1 MKLFPL
7 FNTDGSSTCPLGMPM
22 NQNRLAIPVWSY
34 AMEVLPPARIVELG
48 SYNGGMTI
56 ALGLHAYHI
65 GARVVSYER
74 SKAPDQRYVK
84 LAAFLGIEFRDRVDL
99 WECDAEIAEIIQ
111 GPGATFVLCDAGDKP
126 RELAVFARYLK
137 PGDVIA
143 AHDFDAGHDIGQPI
157 DERPWPYSE
166 IRREDGARV
175 AADCN
180 LSPWM
185 QDYFSMAGWLAYR
198 KNA

>member
-1 MKLFPL
+1 MPPIKLFPL

-99 WECDAEIAEIIQ
+99 Y
-111 GPGATFVLCDAGDKP
+111 GNATP
-126 RELAVFARYLK
+126 RSRRLSRAPARRSCCAM
-137 PGDVIA
+137 PA
-143 AHDFDAGHDIGQPI
+143 TNRA
-157 DERPWPYSE
+157 S
-166 IRREDGARV
+166 
-175 AADCN
+175 
-180 LSPWM
+180 SPFLRGISNPAM
-185 QDYFSMAGWLAYR
+185 
-198 KNA
+198 